1 MGNCNFLKLDVLP
14 IPNDTEYRE
23 FCDFLLICNGRRK
36 RALAFTSVLG
46 YNMAGWHEV
55 GYCNSHGRGIAF
67 SRGMFIAPLSFN
79 PLPRNPELQKNR
91 GAGRVNYRITKAL
104 RAARTIEL

>member
-55 GYCNSHGRGIAF
+55 GYCNAHGRGIAF
-67 SRGMFIAPLSFN
+67 SRGMFIAPLSSTLLRRYLN
-79 PLPRNPELQKNR
+79 SRKKRGSGKSQLQ
-91 GAGRVNYRITKAL
+91 AG
-104 RAARTIEL
+104 